1 MSLASAPQTAQDTAT
16 RPTAEPAG
24 IRRRLASLLYESLL
38 LLGVLGFTYILPLV
52 GIGLAFG
59 VTPPGAVLWL
69 YLALVLGIYFI
80 GLWRRNGQ
88 TLAMQTWEIKVVD
101 ALDGRIPSPRQCLL
115 RYLLAWPS
123 LCFFGA
129 GLFWALFDR
138 DRQFLH
144 DRFAGTCV
152 VFLRSRPATSVAGAA
167 QR

>member
-1 MSLASAPQTAQDTAT
+1 MSSATAT
-16 RPTAEPAG
+16 QNSAAPSRPIAELAG

-38 LLGVLGFTYILPLV
+38 LLGVLALGFIVPLIV
-52 GIGLAFG
+52 IGMAFH
-59 VTPPGAVLWL
+59 VAPPGWAEWL
-69 YLALVLGIYFI
+69 HIAAVLGIYFI
-80 GLWRRNGQ
+80 VLWRRNGQ
-88 TLAMQTWEIKVVD
+88 TLAMQTWRIQIVD
-101 ALDGRIPSPRQCLL
+101 SVSGRIPSLRQCLL

-152 VFLRSRPATSVAGAA
+152 VFLRSGPATSEAGAIKD
-167 QR
+167 